1 MKIYQAA
8 VQDAA
13 KVAPLYVQY
22 REFYQVD
29 PMPEQALAFMQ
40 ARLQFN
46 QSVIFYAVND
56 AGEAVGFAQL
66 YPAFCSLQMK
76 PVWWL
81 YDLFVTPSARRQGVG
96 EALLARCKVLGE
108 ETDAGYIMLQTAH
121 DNTRAQSLYEKE
133 GYIRDNEFYSYNLW
147 LQH

>member
-56 AGEAVGFAQL
+56 AGEEIG
-66 YPAFCSLQMK
+66 
-76 PVWWL
+76 
-81 YDLFVTPSARRQGVG
+81 R
-96 EALLARCKVLGE
+96 
-108 ETDAGYIMLQTAH
+108 AH
-121 DNTRAQSLYEKE
+121 V
-133 GYIRDNEFYSYNLW
+133 
-147 LQH
+147 